1 MMALTVLSVTFA
13 GIGWVITSAQASTQ
27 LAKQRSTAAGIV
39 QLVDTQLQNNLP
51 NEVNLAAAQSYVT
64 GLTGTSV
71 ISNPNTQSTS
81 FTVSTSSVP
90 ASLPLLLT
98 VTITV
103 SWKSA
108 VRSSTTATFTGHT
121 QVAYA

>member
-1 MMALTVLSVTFA
+1 MLSVTFA

-51 NEVNLAAAQSYVT
+51 NEINLAAAQSYVT

-90 ASLPLLLT
+90 ASLPGLLT

-108 VRSSTTATFTGHT
+108 VRSSTTSTFTGHT